1 MNERIASQL
10 RALLGEAAVERSAD
24 DLPRVLPGS
33 TEAMAAACAAAHA
46 SGWRVRVEGHAS
58 WLPPDA
64 PADVV
69 ISTAGLNQVVR
80 IDAADLVATVQA
92 GAPLAKLQLALA
104 AEGMWLAIDPPG
116 RPDRSIG
123 SVVATGTAGPLRH
136 RHGPVRDQVLGC
148 TIVTGDGRVVRA
160 GGRVGK
166 NVAGFDLVKLQA
178 GGFGAFGIM
187 TELHLRLR
195 ALPAWDMTL
204 IAQGERDPLTLL
216 ARELRDANL
225 DAAAIELLSP
235 AVADHSSWVLGV
247 RVAGTAEAVW
257 PAIERGEQMMG
268 KGTSILNREQAAP
281 FWQTASRAMGGG
293 MVALRFGVLPDG
305 LDDTLDLLH
314 QRLGLGLVMAGAA
327 EGGLRWCGEADVPT
341 MRELRQLLAAREIP
355 VTLERAP
362 WRIRRITGHFGLY
375 REGVTPLVG
384 QLRRQFDPG
393 DLLQVALD
401 ADDELS

>member
-1 MNERIASQL
+1 VNERIARQL
-10 RALLGEAAVERSAD
+10 RELLGEAAVERTAD

-33 TEAMAAACAAAHA
+33 TEAVAATCAAAHA
-46 SGWRVRVEGHAS
+46 SGWRVRVEGHGS

-69 ISTAGLNQVVR
+69 ISTAGLNQVTR
-80 IDAADLVATVQA
+80 IDAADLVATAQA
-92 GAPLAKLQLALA
+92 GAPLARLQLALA
-104 AEGMWLAIDPPG
+104 AEGMWLPIDPPG
-116 RPDRSIG
+116 RPRRSIG

-148 TIVTGDGRVVRA
+148 TIVTGDGRVVQA

-166 NVAGFDLVKLQA
+166 NVAGYDLVKLQA

-195 ALPAWDMTL
+195 ALPAWEMTL
-204 IAQGERDPLTLL
+204 VAQGERDSLTLL

-247 RVAGTAEAVW
+247 RVAGTADAVW
-257 PAIERGEQMMG
+257 PAIERGEQLMG
-268 KGTSILNREQAAP
+268 HGTSILTREQATP

-305 LDDTLDLLH
+305 LDETLDLLH
-314 QRLGLGLVMAGAA
+314 QRVGLGLVSAGAA
-327 EGGLRWCGEADVPT
+327 EGGLRWCGESDVPT
-341 MRELRQLLAAREIP
+341 MRELRQRLAAREVP

-375 REGVTPLVG
+375 REGVAPLVG

-401 ADDELS
+401 ADDDLG